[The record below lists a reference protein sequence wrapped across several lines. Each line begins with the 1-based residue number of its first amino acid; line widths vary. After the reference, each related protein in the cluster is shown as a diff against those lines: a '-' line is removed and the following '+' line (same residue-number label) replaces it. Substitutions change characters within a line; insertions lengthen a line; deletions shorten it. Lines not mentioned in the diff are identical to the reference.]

1 MQKLAVID
9 CGTNTFHLLVVT
21 LDSSAINITDR
32 LQIPV
37 KLGEGGINRQ
47 TIAPAAFARGIGA
60 LKIFS
65 DRISEN
71 KVDKVVAFATSA
83 IRSADNGEEFI
94 RFARNETGVEL
105 VTISGL
111 REAELIFK
119 GVSHAFPMSE
129 ENILVMD
136 IGGGSVEFIIG
147 NREGINWQASFDIGA
162 ARLVEEFHKSDP
174 ISPVEVESLNQ
185 YLDSKLVEL
194 NKAMQQFKASKLVG
208 SAGSFDSICEL
219 VNEFYHRNLLGNG
232 EKWCEIPINEYKT
245 IHQALLLSTLD
256 ERKNMRGLVDYRVEM
271 MVVASCLVAYVI
283 RKYSLSQLYCSVY
296 SLKEGVVFENL
307 GD

>member
-21 LDSSAINITDR
+21 LDSSSINITDR

-47 TIAPAAFARGIGA
+47 TIAPAAFARGISA

-65 DRISEN
+65 DRITEN

-83 IRSADNGEEFI
+83 VRSSDNGEEFVH
-94 RFARNETGVEL
+94 FAKNETGIEL
-105 VTISGL
+105 VTISGV

-119 GVSHAFPMSE
+119 GVSHAFPMTD
-129 ENILVMD
+129 ENVLVMD

-147 NREGINWQASFDIGA
+147 NSSGINWNGSFDIGA
-162 ARLVEEFHKSDP
+162 ARLVDTFHKSEP
-174 ISPVEVESLNQ
+174 ISPLEVELLNQ
-185 YLDSKLVEL
+185 YLDEKLDGL
-194 NKAMQQFKASKLVG
+194 HKAMQQFRVSKLVG

-219 VNEFYHRNLLGNG
+219 VNEFYHRNLLADG
-232 EKWCEIPINEYKT
+232 EKWCEISMSEYKT
-245 IHQALLLSTLD
+245 IHQALLQSTLE
-256 ERKNMRGLVDYRVEM
+256 ERKMMRGLVDYRVEM
-271 MVVASCLVAYVI
+271 MVVASCLIAFVI
-283 RKYSLSQLYCSVY
+283 RKYSLSQLFCSVY

-307 GD
+307 GN

>member
-21 LDSSAINITDR
+21 LNSSEINIADR

-47 TIAPAAFARGIGA
+47 TIVPAAFARGISA

-65 DRISEN
+65 DRITEN
-71 KVDKVVAFATSA
+71 KVDTVVAFATSA
-83 IRSADNGEEFI
+83 IRSSDNGEEFV
-94 RFARNETGVEL
+94 RFARKETGIEL

-119 GVSHAFPMSE
+119 GVCHAYPMTD
-129 ENILVMD
+129 ENVLVMD

-147 NREGINWQASFDIGA
+147 NRAGISWQGSFDIGA
-162 ARLVEEFHKSDP
+162 ARLVEEFHKSEP
-174 ISPVEVESLNQ
+174 IDPVEVESLNL
-185 YLDSKLVEL
+185 YLDGKLDEL
-194 NKAMQQFKASKLVG
+194 HKVIQQFRVSKLVG

-219 VNEFYHRNLLGNG
+219 VNEFYHRSLLSNG
-232 EKWCEIPINEYKT
+232 EKWCEIPMNEYKT
-245 IHQALLLSTLD
+245 IHQALLQSNLED
-256 ERKNMRGLVDYRVEM
+256 RKNMKGLVDYRVEM
-271 MVVASCLVAYVI
+271 IVVASCLIAFVL
-283 RKYSLSQLYCSVY
+283 RKYSLSHLFCSVY

-307 GD
+307 DS

>member
-47 TIAPAAFARGIGA
+47 TIAPAAFARGISA
-60 LKIFS
+60 LKIFA

-94 RFARNETGVEL
+94 RFAKNETGVEL

-119 GVSHAFPMSE
+119 GVSHAFPMTE
-129 ENILVMD
+129 ENVLAMD

-174 ISPVEVESLNQ
+174 ISPVEVESLNR
-185 YLDSKLVEL
+185 YLDSKLAEL
-194 NKAMQQFKASKLVG
+194 HKAMQQFKVSKLVG

-232 EKWCEIPINEYKT
+232 EKWCEVPINEYKT
-245 IHQALLLSTLD
+245 IHQALLLSTLE
-256 ERKNMRGLVDYRVEM
+256 ERKSMRGLVDYRVEM

-283 RKYSLSQLYCSVY
+283 RKYSLSQLFCSVY

-307 GD
+307 GN